1 MVKRSRKLVIDN
13 EAKAQ
18 LRRAYQYINKD
29 SVQNAEK
36 VKSKILASL
45 KTLIKNPEKYPPDK
59 YKINNDGTFRTFDLY
74 KYRITYHISDEQITV
89 IRIRHTKMNPLEY

>member
-1 MVKRSRKLVIDN
+1 MVKRSRKLLIDN

-18 LRRAYQYINKD
+18 LRQAYHYINKD

-45 KTLIKNPEKYPPDK
+45 KALINNPEKHPPDK
-59 YKINNDGTFRTFDLY
+59 YKTNNDGTFRAFELY
-74 KYRITYHISDEQITV
+74 KYRITYHVSVEQITV
-89 IRIRHTKMNPLEY
+89 IRIQHTKMNPLEY

>member
-18 LRRAYQYINKD
+18 LRQAYRYINKN

-36 VKSKILASL
+36 VKSKILASI
-45 KTLIKNPEKYPPDK
+45 KALIKNPEKHPPDK
-59 YKINNDGTFRTFDLY
+59 YKTSNDGTFRAYELY

-89 IRIRHTKMNPLEY
+89 LRIRHTKMNPLEY